1 MKTINR
7 LRNIGIM
14 AHVDAGKTTFTER
27 ALYYTGLTHRMGNV
41 DDGNTVM
48 DTDPQEGKRGI
59 TISSAAVTTYWKL
72 DGENYQI
79 NIIDTPGH
87 VDFTAEVERSLRVL
101 DGAVAV
107 FCAKS
112 GVQPQSETVWRQANR
127 YNVPRIIMVNKMDR
141 QGADFLRVVNEIRG
155 RLNTNAVPVQLPIG
169 AEDSFVGVVD
179 LVAMKAIL
187 WDGDDGKTFYQNEIP
202 EHLLQDAQTWRTQL
216 LEELSLTSESILNKY
231 LAQQEISSDELHIA
245 LQNATLQQQLIPV
258 LCGSAF
264 KNKGVQPVID
274 AVVRCLPS
282 PADITTIKVYENET
296 HTPVELATSENAPF
310 VGLAF
315 KIVTDDFVGKLTMVR
330 VYTGVLKAGDT
341 LINSRTGK
349 KVRVARIMRVM
360 SAKTESVEQINTGDI
375 GAIIGLKDVKTGDT
389 LCGEGISISL
399 EKMEFPE
406 PMIGYAIEPK
416 TTGDG
421 TRLGEALSRL
431 TDEDPTL
438 TVEIDT
444 ATGQTILKGMG
455 ELHLEVVLEKLAT
468 EYKVEVKKGQPQIS
482 YKEYLRKPVI
492 HRTVLKRQNGGSG
505 NFADISFELL
515 PGGEGQQGLE
525 FVNEIKGGVI
535 PREFIP
541 NVQKGFEQAMQKGSL
556 AGYPLQ
562 SLKVR
567 LFDGSIHE
575 KDSHLQDFEEAAHIG
590 FRDAAKLSNPGLL
603 EPVMEVEV
611 ITPDE
616 FTGAVTGDLNRRRG
630 LIKSLDLNGDGQRIV
645 ALVPLAELF
654 EYVTV
659 LRTLTSGRA
668 SATITFNSY
677 QPVPDGIVSSLLT
690 HST

>member
-1 MKTINR
+1 MKTIQK

-14 AHVDAGKTTFTER
+14 AHVDTGKTTLTER
-27 ALYYTGLTHRMGNV
+27 VLYYTGLTHKIGNV

-59 TISSAAVTTYWKL
+59 TISSAAVTTYWQL

-141 QGADFLRVVNEIRG
+141 QGADFVRVVNEIRE
-155 RLNTNAVPVQLPIG
+155 RLNTNAMPIQLPIG
-169 AEDSFVGVVD
+169 AEDSFTGVID
-179 LVAMKAIL
+179 LITMQAIL
-187 WDGDDGKTFYQNEIP
+187 WEGDDGKTMAYADIP
-202 EHLLQDAQTWRTQL
+202 DDLHEESAKWRAQL
-216 LEELSLTSESILNKY
+216 IEELSLTNEGLFAKFLKNE
-231 LAQQEISSDELHIA
+231 AISVDELHAA
-245 LQNATLQQQLIPV
+245 LQSATLTQQLIPV

-274 AVVRCLPS
+274 AAVRYLPS
-282 PADITTIKVYENET
+282 PADVSTLKVYGGDDGVQT
-296 HTPVELATSENAPF
+296 ELNTSDNMPF
-310 VGLAF
+310 IGLAF
-315 KIVTDDFVGKLTMVR
+315 KIVTDDYIGKLTMIR
-330 VYTGVLKAGDT
+330 AYAGVLKAGDT
-341 LINSRTGK
+341 LVNSRTGK
-349 KVRVARIMRVM
+349 KVRVARIMRIM
-360 SAKTESVEQINTGDI
+360 SAKTESVEQINCGDI
-375 GAIIGLKDVKTGDT
+375 GAVIGVKDVKTGDT
-389 LCGEGISISL
+389 LCGEGVLVSL

-416 TTGDG
+416 TTGDA

-482 YKEYLRKPVI
+482 YKEYLRKPVT
-492 HRTVLKRQNGGSG
+492 HRAILKRQNGGSG

-515 PGGEGQQGLE
+515 PGDEGRQGLE

-541 NVQKGFEQAMQKGSL
+541 NVQKGFEHAMQKGPL
-556 AGYPLQ
+556 AGYPIQ

-575 KDSHLQDFEEAAHIG
+575 KDSHL
-590 FRDAAKLSNPGLL
+590 
-603 EPVMEVEV
+603 
-611 ITPDE
+611 
-616 FTGAVTGDLNRRRG
+616 
-630 LIKSLDLNGDGQRIV
+630 
-645 ALVPLAELF
+645 
-654 EYVTV
+654 
-659 LRTLTSGRA
+659 
-668 SATITFNSY
+668 
-677 QPVPDGIVSSLLT
+677 
-690 HST
+690 